1 MIHTIAFAKWF
12 LNKHRA
18 SGILVDGSDFE
29 FIISQLDQSS
39 WDEFNT
45 TSDYIAISKTTAD
58 TLIPQLV
65 EKMPKKPRVK
75 NLMNDTK
82 PKGKKTK
89 VDAQTSTDTNV
100 NDKPV
105 LENGKEVAEQPLDV
119 PVKEVKKRAT
129 KAVKKIEKDVVVPT
143 NTEEVHE
150 VAEQPLDVPVKEVKK
165 RAPKASKKIE
175 ENVAENV
182 DQQYPIVPLKEVKK
196 RGPKSDKKIEKDVVV
211 PTNTEEVHVVA
222 EQPLA
227 VSVKNEMKEME
238 KEVKKRGP
246 KAAKKEDAVEN
257 DGFKNKSI
265 IVPDDVVIPINEQTI
280 LGADLQEDTYLD
292 YVELNETFINEV
304 LFYKD
309 VNGSWFDALLNPIL
323 DPTI

>member
-1 MIHTIAFAKWF
+1 M
-12 LNKHRA
+12 
-18 SGILVDGSDFE
+18 
-29 FIISQLDQSS
+29 
-39 WDEFNT
+39 
-45 TSDYIAISKTTAD
+45 
-58 TLIPQLV
+58 
-65 EKMPKKPRVK
+65 
-75 NLMNDTK
+75 
-82 PKGKKTK
+82 
-89 VDAQTSTDTNV
+89 
-100 NDKPV
+100 
-105 LENGKEVAEQPLDV
+105 
-119 PVKEVKKRAT
+119 
-129 KAVKKIEKDVVVPT
+129 
-143 NTEEVHE
+143 HE

-257 DGFKNKSI
+257 DGFKKKSI